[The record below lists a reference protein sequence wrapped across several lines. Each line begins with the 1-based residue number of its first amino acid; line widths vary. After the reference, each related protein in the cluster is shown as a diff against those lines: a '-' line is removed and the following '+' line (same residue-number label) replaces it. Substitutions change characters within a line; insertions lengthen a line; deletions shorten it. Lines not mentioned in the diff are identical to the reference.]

1 MHSLPEPWL
10 RGPIEGAHPLT
21 APLLYAF
28 QQARE
33 DLAHYTAGLSHDQ
46 IWSTPHGFGSVGF
59 HLRHIA
65 GSTERLMTYVQGRQ
79 LTPEQLAAIASEHEA
94 GHKPEHGAGHKPEHA
109 AESKPE
115 HEAGHKPEHAAEHA
129 AEHKPHD
136 GEQKAEHK
144 PERDAEN
151 AAGHKP
157 GADRDTL
164 LAELDRV
171 FREAEAVVR
180 RIDPTTL
187 AEPREVGRQRL
198 PTTVIGLLTHIAE
211 HTQRHVGQAIGAAK
225 WAAWIEP

>member
-1 MHSLPEPWL
+1 MHPLREPWL
-10 RGPIEGAHPLT
+10 RGPIEGAHALT
-21 APLLYAF
+21 APVLYAF

-94 GHKPEHGAGHKPEHA
+94 GHKPEH
-109 AESKPE
+109 
-115 HEAGHKPEHAAEHA
+115 AAEHA

-151 AAGHKP
+151 YAGRP
-157 GADRDTL
+157 PRADRDTL

-180 RIDPTTL
+180 RLDPTTL

>member
-79 LTPEQLAAIASEHEA
+79 LTPEQLAAIAS
-94 GHKPEHGAGHKPEHA
+94 
-109 AESKPE
+109 E